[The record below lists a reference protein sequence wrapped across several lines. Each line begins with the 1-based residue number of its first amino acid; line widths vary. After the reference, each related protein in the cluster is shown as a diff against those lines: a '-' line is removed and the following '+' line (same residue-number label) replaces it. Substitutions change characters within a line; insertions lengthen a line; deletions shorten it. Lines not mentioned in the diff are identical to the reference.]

1 MATDEE
7 FFDSLLENEGEGG
20 ASGEGAA
27 AEGTSVSDDWLTHID
42 DLFARADEQAN
53 EESLSS
59 GVEENDES
67 LDMFDEN
74 ISFLNADFELA
85 DFENMDVTQI
95 IDSMEKAGSDLEEI
109 NGLLKDV
116 DQSISIPDSVASVG
130 SAPVPED
137 VSLPESAS
145 LSDTAS
151 VPESVSLADSA
162 SVSGGASAD
171 KGTDA
176 ASLAMDLANSI
187 DNSNVSS
194 DDIFDI
200 FAESMPEEEA
210 QNKTSGEDG
219 GAQEEEQKEKP
230 SKKKKSKLF
239 GKGKKS
245 KKDGEEDIAITDVGS
260 AGTDELLDALPGAE
274 PEDGKKAKEKKPGL
288 FTRMMTYLTEEEEE
302 PLSDENAAILK
313 ELDEEDKQKSKKG
326 KKKKEKKPKKDKKGK
341 KAQEGDELAEGEEGA
356 EEEEKSKKK
365 KKKEKKEKKE
375 KAPNEESNE
384 KPVKALSRKNM
395 LLIVAFCA
403 TLTTCLVTLSTF
415 LPEYSDRKNARD
427 AFYAGD
433 YQTAYTLLYN
443 KRLDSND
450 TVIFNRVKIVLKFEK
465 RLKSYENNI
474 ALGRELEAVHALMQ
488 GVADYQNP
496 EGADEYGARNEIDA
510 IYQQICS
517 ILENEY
523 GITPEEAI
531 EINAYESIEYTKK
544 LNSVVNGTD
553 YTAPGEEKE
562 EEPAMPQDILPDE
575 EEIITY

>member
-7 FFDSLLENEGEGG
+7 FLDSLLENEGEGD
-20 ASGEGAA
+20 APGEGGAA
-27 AEGTSVSDDWLTHID
+27 ADGTTVSDDWLTHID

-53 EESLSS
+53 EDSASAS
-59 GVEENDES
+59 GEENDES
-67 LDMFDEN
+67 LDTFDEN

-116 DQSISIPDSVASVG
+116 DTNAGIAGSMSSSGNGPAASV
-130 SAPVPED
+130 S
-137 VSLPESAS
+137 S
-145 LSDTAS
+145 
-151 VPESVSLADSA
+151 ADSTPA
-162 SVSGGASAD
+162 SGGASTD
-171 KGTDA
+171 STTDA
-176 ASLAMDLANSI
+176 DRLALDIANSI
-187 DNSNVSS
+187 DNSGVSS

-200 FAESMPEEEA
+200 FAESMPEEGAE
-210 QNKTSGEDG
+210 TGISGEES
-219 GAQEEEQKEKP
+219 EEEEKGKKEKRP
-230 SKKKKSKLF
+230 KKKKSKLF

-245 KKDGEEDIAITDVGS
+245 KEADEGTIAVTDVDLAQDT
-260 AGTDELLDALPGAE
+260 AGTDELLDQLPGAE
-274 PEDGKKAKEKKPGL
+274 QEEGKKTKEKKPGL

-302 PLSDENAAILK
+302 PVSDENAAILK

-326 KKKKEKKPKKDKKGK
+326 KKKREKKGKKDKKGK
-341 KAQEGDELAEGEEGA
+341 KGQEGDGLAEGEEGA
-356 EEEEKSKKK
+356 EEEENPKKK

-375 KAPNEESNE
+375 KPPKEESNE

-395 LLIVAFCA
+395 LLIIAFCA

-433 YQTAYTLLYN
+433 YETAYTLLYN

-465 RLKSYENNI
+465 RLRSYENNI
-474 ALGRELEAVHALMQ
+474 AMGRELEAVHALMQ

-496 EGADEYGARNEIDA
+496 EGADEYGARSEIDA

-531 EINAYESIEYTKK
+531 EINAYENIEYTKK

-553 YTAPGEEKE
+553 YTAPGEEIE
-562 EEPAMPQDILPDE
+562 EEPAVPQDILPDE

>member
-7 FFDSLLENEGEGG
+7 FLDGLMENEGEGG
-20 ASGEGAA
+20 TSGEGASA

-42 DLFARADEQAN
+42 DLFAQADEQAN
-53 EESLSS
+53 ENSSSS
-59 GVEENDES
+59 GGEENNES

-116 DQSISIPDSVASVG
+116 DQNISVADSVPSAGDVSLQDSAPSSDNAPASSETSSDSVAS
-130 SAPVPED
+130 
-137 VSLPESAS
+137 
-145 LSDTAS
+145 SDD
-151 VPESVSLADSA
+151 SLALELA
-162 SVSGGASAD
+162 KSVE
-171 KGTDA
+171 
-176 ASLAMDLANSI
+176 
-187 DNSNVSS
+187 NSNVTS

-200 FAESMPEEEA
+200 FAESAPEEGADSGTSEEKSEA
-210 QNKTSGEDG
+210 
-219 GAQEEEQKEKP
+219 EEKSKKEKP
-230 SKKKKSKLF
+230 PKKKKSKLF

-245 KKDGEEDIAITDVGS
+245 GEETDTAVADVELLQNT
-260 AGTDELLDALPGAE
+260 AGTDELLDQLPGAE
-274 PEDGKKAKEKKPGL
+274 QEEDKKNREKKPGL

-302 PLSDENAAILK
+302 PVSDENAAILK
-313 ELDEEDKQKSKKG
+313 ELDEEDKQKSKK
-326 KKKKEKKPKKDKKGK
+326 KKKEKKKGKKDKKGK
-341 KAQEGDELAEGEEGA
+341 KGQEGDASAEGEEGA
-356 EEEEKSKKK
+356 EEEQKPKKEK
-365 KKKEKKEKKE
+365 KKKEKKEKKP
-375 KAPNEESNE
+375 KEESTE

-395 LLIVAFCA
+395 LLIIAFCA
-403 TLTTCLVTLSTF
+403 TLTTCLITLSTF

-433 YQTAYTLLYN
+433 YETAYALLYN

-465 RLKSYENNI
+465 RLKSYENNM

-496 EGADEYGARNEIDA
+496 EGADEYGARGEIDA

-517 ILENEY
+517 ILEEKY
-523 GITPEEAI
+523 GITPEQAI
-531 EINAYESIEYTKK
+531 EINAYENIEYTKK
-544 LNSVVNGTD
+544 LDSVVNGTD

-562 EEPAMPQDILPDE
+562 EEPVVPQDILPDE
-575 EEIITY
+575 EEIIIY

>member
-7 FFDSLLENEGEGG
+7 FLDSLLENEGEGAG
-20 ASGEGAA
+20 SGPDEGTPA

-42 DLFARADEQAN
+42 DLFAQADEQVN
-53 EESLSS
+53 ESSASS
-59 GVEENDES
+59 GTEENNES
-67 LDMFDEN
+67 LDVFDEN

-116 DQSISIPDSVASVG
+116 DQNMGIADGAPSGSVSSPGSMPITDSV
-130 SAPVPED
+130 
-137 VSLPESAS
+137 
-145 LSDTAS
+145 TAS
-151 VPESVSLADSA
+151 GVTA
-162 SVSGGASAD
+162 SGSGTPSAD
-171 KGTDA
+171 GLA
-176 ASLAMDLANSI
+176 ADIANSI
-187 DNSNVSS
+187 ESSGNVSS

-200 FAESMPEEEA
+200 FAESMPEEGA
-210 QNKTSGEDG
+210 VDG
-219 GAQEEEQKEKP
+219 ISEEENGAARKRKKEKRP
-230 SKKKKSKLF
+230 KKKKSGMF

-245 KKDGEEDIAITDVGS
+245 KEEEDTVIAVTDVDLTQDA
-260 AGTDELLDALPGAE
+260 AGTDGLLDQLPGAE
-274 PEDGKKAKEKKPGL
+274 QEEGKKARERKPGL

-302 PLSDENAAILK
+302 PVSDENAAILK

-326 KKKKEKKPKKDKKGK
+326 KKKKEKKGKKDKKGGK
-341 KAQEGDELAEGEEGA
+341 GQEGDALAEGEEG
-356 EEEEKSKKK
+356 EEEEKPKKAR
-365 KKKEKKEKKE
+365 KKKEKKEKKP
-375 KAPNEESNE
+375 KEESNE

-395 LLIVAFCA
+395 LLIIAFCA
-403 TLTTCLVTLSTF
+403 TLITCLVTLSTF
-415 LPEYSDRKNARD
+415 LPEYSDRKKARD

-433 YQTAYTLLYN
+433 YESAYTLLYN

-496 EGADEYGARNEIDA
+496 EGADEYGAREEIDA

-517 ILENEY
+517 ILEEKY
-523 GITPEEAI
+523 GITPEEAV
-531 EINAYESIEYTKK
+531 EINAYENIEYTKK

-553 YTAPGEEKE
+553 YTAPGEETQ
-562 EEPAMPQDILPDE
+562 EEPAVPQDILPDE